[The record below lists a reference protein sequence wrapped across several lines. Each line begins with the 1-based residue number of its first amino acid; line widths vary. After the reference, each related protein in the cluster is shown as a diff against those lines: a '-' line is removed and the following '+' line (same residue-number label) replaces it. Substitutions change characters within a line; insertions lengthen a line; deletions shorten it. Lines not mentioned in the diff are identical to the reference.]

1 MNKLPSTPIYNIS
14 RVAFQLILHQA
25 LTDQAKQNFFGLLGS
40 AEKHEHTIEKAIV
53 LASVS
58 QIDTALQQWCKAG
71 ITCVGVFQMQ
81 GAQLIDEVKN
91 MMPNCYVDLSV
102 KLDEK
107 GRLDLLAQLCNQS
120 ENIQTALP
128 LCLIEDGQQ
137 VTYA

>member
-1 MNKLPSTPIYNIS
+1 MSKLPSTPIYNIS

-25 LTDQAKQNFFGLLGS
+25 LTNQAKQNFFGLLGS
-40 AEKHEHTIEKAIV
+40 AEKHEHTIEKVIA
-53 LASVS
+53 LTAVS
-58 QIDTALQQWCKAG
+58 QIDTALQQWRKAG
-71 ITCVGVFQMQ
+71 ITCVGAYQMQ
-81 GAQLIDEVKN
+81 GVQLTDEVKN
-91 MMPNCYVDLSV
+91 MMPNCYVDLAV

-120 ENIQTALP
+120 ENIQTVLP

>member
-1 MNKLPSTPIYNIS
+1 MSKLSSTPTYHIS
-14 RVAFQLILHQA
+14 RIAFQSILHQA
-25 LTDQAKQNFFGLLGS
+25 LTNQAEQNLFGLLGS
-40 AEKHEHTIEKAIV
+40 AEKHEHTIEKVIV
-53 LASVS
+53 LTAVS
-58 QIDTALQQWCKAG
+58 QIDAALQQWRKVG

-81 GAQLIDEVKN
+81 GVELTDAVKG
-91 MMPNCYVDLSV
+91 MIPNCYVDLAV

-120 ENIQTALP
+120 ENTQTVLP

>member
-1 MNKLPSTPIYNIS
+1 MSKLPSTPIYNIS

-25 LTDQAKQNFFGLLGS
+25 LTKQAEQNFFGLLGC
-40 AEKHEHTIEKAIV
+40 AENHKHTIEKVTV
-53 LASVS
+53 LTAVS
-58 QIDTALQQWCKAG
+58 QIDTALQQWRKAD
-71 ITCVGVFQMQ
+71 IICVGVFQMQ
-81 GAQLIDEVKN
+81 GVQLTDEVKK
-91 MMPNCYVDLSV
+91 MMPNCYVDLAV

-120 ENIQTALP
+120 ENIQTVLP